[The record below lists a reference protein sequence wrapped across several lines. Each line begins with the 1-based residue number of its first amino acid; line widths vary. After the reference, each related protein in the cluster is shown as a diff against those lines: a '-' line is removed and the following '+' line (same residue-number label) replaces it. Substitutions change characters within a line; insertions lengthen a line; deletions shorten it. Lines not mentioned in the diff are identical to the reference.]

1 VTVKGEAHS
10 VQPDL
15 QGLEI
20 SPGEL
25 RHLSGV
31 DSTEVF
37 RPSILHNPKQRWSFL
52 FQEFLLSL
60 ALTPI
65 IVGLLHV
72 FVILPLIGASLP
84 ATLVT
89 LVSVPIAIVATRWF
103 WLQRNSPTALC
114 CLLDEVDRYNAV
126 IKAIHI
132 NDQLEAAGTR
142 ETSLSDRVSEAE
154 PLGSALLRFR
164 SRVNKP
170 PSADCSIPSIF
181 FIANGECLPL
191 LFSQRLTVRT
201 VTSNLAANF
210 SSVSPKY
217 CRRTRIK
224 VSLSSCRPTTNI
236 SFALLDL
243 LNGRYSRRF
252 FLKIAIS

>member
-20 SPGEL
+20 SLGEL

-37 RPSILHNPKQRWSFL
+37 RPSILHNSRQRWSFL

-72 FVILPLIGASLP
+72 FVILPLIGGSLP

-89 LVSVPIAIVATRWF
+89 LVGVPIVIVATRWF
-103 WLQRNSPTALC
+103 WLQRNSPKALC

-142 ETSLSDRVSEAE
+142 ETSLSDRQKVIEALTLTKEDLVRALRAERVLRENQSFLVGNPELLATNLRTLQTLQVNDRASEY
-154 PLGSALLRFR
+154 GR
-164 SRVNKP
+164 
-170 PSADCSIPSIF
+170 
-181 FIANGECLPL
+181 
-191 LFSQRLTVRT
+191 
-201 VTSNLAANF
+201 
-210 SSVSPKY
+210 
-217 CRRTRIK
+217 
-224 VSLSSCRPTTNI
+224 
-236 SFALLDL
+236 L
-243 LNGRYSRRF
+243 LNEA
-252 FLKIAIS
+252 LQIASGVQEEMTKLQNKR

>member
-89 LVSVPIAIVATRWF
+89 LVGVPIAIVATRWF
-103 WLQRNSPTALC
+103 WLQGNSPTALC

-154 PLGSALLRFR
+154 PLGSALLPKADRQKVIQALTLTKEDLVR
-164 SRVNKP
+164 ALRAERVLRENQSFLVGNP
-170 PSADCSIPSIF
+170 
-181 FIANGECLPL
+181 EL
-191 LFSQRLTVRT
+191 LATNLRT
-201 VTSNLAANF
+201 LQTLQVNDRASE
-210 SSVSPKY
+210 Y
-217 CRRTRIK
+217 GR
-224 VSLSSCRPTTNI
+224 
-236 SFALLDL
+236 L
-243 LNGRYSRRF
+243 LNEA
-252 FLKIAIS
+252 LEIAVGVQEEMTKLQNKR

>member
-1 VTVKGEAHS
+1 MTVKGEAHS

-25 RHLSGV
+25 RYLSGV

-89 LVSVPIAIVATRWF
+89 LVGVPIAIVATRWF
-103 WLQRNSPTALC
+103 WLQGNSPTALC

-154 PLGSALLRFR
+154 PLGSALLPKADRQKVIQALTLTKEDLVR
-164 SRVNKP
+164 ALRAERVLRENQSFLVGNP
-170 PSADCSIPSIF
+170 
-181 FIANGECLPL
+181 EL
-191 LFSQRLTVRT
+191 LATNLRT
-201 VTSNLAANF
+201 LQTLQVNDRASE
-210 SSVSPKY
+210 Y
-217 CRRTRIK
+217 GR
-224 VSLSSCRPTTNI
+224 
-236 SFALLDL
+236 L
-243 LNGRYSRRF
+243 LNEA
-252 FLKIAIS
+252 LEIAVGVQEEMTKLQNKR

>member
-1 VTVKGEAHS
+1 MTVKGEAHS

-154 PLGSALLRFR
+154 PLGSALLPKADRQKVIEALTLTKEDLVR
-164 SRVNKP
+164 ALRAERVLRENQSFLVGNP
-170 PSADCSIPSIF
+170 
-181 FIANGECLPL
+181 EL
-191 LFSQRLTVRT
+191 LATNLRT
-201 VTSNLAANF
+201 LQTLQVNDRASE
-210 SSVSPKY
+210 Y
-217 CRRTRIK
+217 GR
-224 VSLSSCRPTTNI
+224 
-236 SFALLDL
+236 L
-243 LNGRYSRRF
+243 LNEA
-252 FLKIAIS
+252 LEIAVGVQEEMTKLQNKR

>member
-37 RPSILHNPKQRWSFL
+37 RPSILHNPKQRSSFL

-84 ATLVT
+84 ATIVT
-89 LVSVPIAIVATRWF
+89 LVGVPIAIVATRWF

-154 PLGSALLRFR
+154 PLGSALLPKADRQKVIQALTLTKEDLVR
-164 SRVNKP
+164 ALRAERVLRENQSFLVGNP
-170 PSADCSIPSIF
+170 
-181 FIANGECLPL
+181 EL
-191 LFSQRLTVRT
+191 LATNLRT
-201 VTSNLAANF
+201 LQTLQVNDRASE
-210 SSVSPKY
+210 Y
-217 CRRTRIK
+217 GR
-224 VSLSSCRPTTNI
+224 
-236 SFALLDL
+236 L
-243 LNGRYSRRF
+243 LNEA
-252 FLKIAIS
+252 LEIAVGVQEEMTKLQNKR

>member
-89 LVSVPIAIVATRWF
+89 LVGVPIAIVATRWF

-154 PLGSALLRFR
+154 PLGSALLPKADRQKVIQALTLTKEDLVR
-164 SRVNKP
+164 ALRAERVLRENQSFLVGNP
-170 PSADCSIPSIF
+170 
-181 FIANGECLPL
+181 EL
-191 LFSQRLTVRT
+191 LATNLRT
-201 VTSNLAANF
+201 LQTLQVNDRASE
-210 SSVSPKY
+210 Y
-217 CRRTRIK
+217 GR
-224 VSLSSCRPTTNI
+224 
-236 SFALLDL
+236 L
-243 LNGRYSRRF
+243 LNEA
-252 FLKIAIS
+252 LEIAVGVQEEMTKLQNKR